1 MLVCCCFERNL
12 DGLGFRMKKDPVI
25 FGPNFWTP
33 ATVRAAAIRQEIAP
47 QTISTKDV
55 YQSKHIVAAQI
66 GAARAAAAC
75 EANIDTTYYTTINS
89 VDHHY

>member
-1 MLVCCCFERNL
+1 M
-12 DGLGFRMKKDPVI
+12 I
-25 FGPNFWTP
+25 FGTNFRTP

-55 YQSKHIVAAQI
+55 YQSKHMVAAQI
-66 GAARAAAAC
+66 GEARRARRPAC

>member
-1 MLVCCCFERNL
+1 M
-12 DGLGFRMKKDPVI
+12 
-25 FGPNFWTP
+25 
-33 ATVRAAAIRQEIAP
+33 RAAAIRQEIAP

-66 GAARAAAAC
+66 GEAAARTPAC

-89 VDHHY
+89 VDHHYQHKRKTTKVRTLKRAGGTY

>member
-1 MLVCCCFERNL
+1 MI
-12 DGLGFRMKKDPVI
+12 KKSLVI
-25 FGPNFWTP
+25 FRTNFWTP
-33 ATVRAAAIRQEIAP
+33 ATVMAVAIRQEIAP

-55 YQSKHIVAAQI
+55 YQSKHMVAAQI
-66 GAARAAAAC
+66 GEAGRARRPAC

>member
-1 MLVCCCFERNL
+1 M
-12 DGLGFRMKKDPVI
+12 
-25 FGPNFWTP
+25 
-33 ATVRAAAIRQEIAP
+33 RAAAIRQEIAP

-55 YQSKHIVAAQI
+55 YQSKHMVAAQI
-66 GAARAAAAC
+66 GEARRAAAAAC